1 MKKLI
6 KNVLFILCV
15 VGTISYLHGNL
26 GIATVEVAA
35 DDNGGGNG
43 YYYMCSTTNKR
54 VPNKHVWVDMSNV
67 NQYDSFVYVKAS
79 KNNTAYKLF
88 NIK

>member
-15 VGTISYLHGNL
+15 VGVIAYLHGNL
-26 GIATVEVAA
+26 GVATVEVEA

-43 YYYMCSTTNKR
+43 YYYMCSTTNKK
-54 VPNKHVWVDMSNV
+54 VHNKHVWASMDNV
-67 NQYDSFVYVKAS
+67 GLYDSFVYVKAS